1 MDNDLVVIETMS
13 KVFTEHH
20 QELATTLIEI
30 FCHHQRVLHIISTCL
45 AKVIQNEGNAIKY
58 HQYIIKS
65 VPIHDVLKIRM

>member
-30 FCHHQRVLHIISTCL
+30 FCHHQRVLQIISKCL

-58 HQYIIKS
+58 HHKS
-65 VPIHDVLKIRM
+65 VHNHKDLKIMM